1 MVGRRITF
9 ACYVQDGY
17 AAMSRIE
24 YENRLREATPELGY
38 GVSDPPATTAIGD
51 VAEAK
56 ALLLML
62 GRGVSN
68 EVYIREAVEK
78 IVTEAWPVALLR
90 EQIQKLG
97 VRPQGRT
104 RVELAQQLMTLFYD
118 RGRLELVFN
127 SLDEETRVFY
137 AEFLLNL
144 QFSDQNPSRSKDI
157 LVLRAIK
164 TPVNVL
170 VQRIADAGLLFADD
184 TGVVQMPPMLY
195 RNLPHISVPAEPF
208 TPLHPPA
215 RIALARP
222 ALTVTQ
228 IQQFLGLVEARKFNL
243 RPVRTWK
250 ALEKGPRVYLKGFL
264 PTPESARTLAKA
276 STADK
281 VVLELLPSEPLL
293 LADDLETLGRLLNL
307 SPALVEVMYQLLLAL
322 GVLRPGTPVQPEP
335 ALAEAFLALEPG
347 EQLAAMARRLMTIGA
362 WGPSWNFWREGDV
375 RLQWMFSPYWAMN
388 FDVQLFSQSFLHLSV
403 LVLHYLALLPHEQ
416 WLAADSV
423 TNLLQ
428 HFLPGGEPISRQL
441 KFSDTRGSWE
451 GFLGQYLEALLT
463 GPLHLLG
470 LCDVG
475 RDRRGAFTAFRL
487 HYLQNVV
494 WEQAKA
500 IPLPPT
506 VWRGDQ
512 PDVWFWK
519 QERLWLR
526 PPVPAEVMQ
535 LLQAWAEPVGAEQ
548 DFLVYRPNVERL
560 YVAFEAGETTTTLRE
575 RWVKATGA
583 PPPPELAQWWEN
595 WQQRYGHIRLYPQ
608 QAILV
613 AADALTLREVQVAL
627 PELREGLLGVINSRT
642 ALLRSEKV
650 DQLLLQL
657 TARGYMPKEVRSAD
671 AAPVASPPDTKAE

>member
-1 MVGRRITF
+1 
-9 ACYVQDGY
+9 
-17 AAMSRIE
+17 MSRTE

-56 ALLLML
+56 ELLLML
-62 GRGVSN
+62 GRGMSN
-68 EVYIREAVEK
+68 EVYIQEAVEK
-78 IVTEAWPVALLR
+78 IVAEAWPVALLR

-104 RVELAQQLMTLFYD
+104 RADLAQQLMTLFYD

-127 SLDEETRVFY
+127 SLDEETRMFY

-144 QFSDQNPSRSKDI
+144 QFGDQDPNRSKDI
-157 LVLRAIK
+157 LVLRPIE

-170 VQRIADAGLLFADD
+170 VQRIVDAGLVFADD
-184 TGVVQMPPMLY
+184 MGLMQMPPMLY

-228 IQQFLGLVEARKFNL
+228 IQQFLGLVEARKFKL

-250 ALEKGPRVYLKGFL
+250 ALEKGTRVYLKGVL

-276 STADK
+276 GTADK
-281 VVLELLPSEPLL
+281 VVLELLPPEPLL

-322 GVLRPGTPVQPEP
+322 GVLRPGTPVRPEP

-347 EQLAAMARRLMTIGA
+347 EQLAAMARRLMIIGA
-362 WGPSWNFWREGDV
+362 WSPSWNFWREGDV

-388 FDVQLFSQSFLHLSV
+388 FDAQLFSQAFSHLGI
-403 LVLHYLALLPHEQ
+403 LVLRYLALLPHEQ

-423 TNLLQ
+423 ANLLQ
-428 HFLPGGEPISRQL
+428 HFLPGSESISRQL

-451 GFLGQYLEALLT
+451 GFLG
-463 GPLHLLG
+463 
-470 LCDVG
+470 
-475 RDRRGAFTAFRL
+475 
-487 HYLQNVV
+487 
-494 WEQAKA
+494 
-500 IPLPPT
+500 
-506 VWRGDQ
+506 WRGDR

-548 DFLVYRPNVERL
+548 DFLVYRPDVERL
-560 YVAFEAGETTTTLRE
+560 YAAFEAGETTATLRE
-575 RWVKATGA
+575 RWIKATGA
-583 PPPPELAQWWEN
+583 VPPPELAQWWEN

-608 QAILV
+608 QAVLV

-657 TARGYMPKEVRSAD
+657 TARGYMPKEIRSTD
-671 AAPVASPPDTKAE
+671 VAPVASPLDAKAE